1 MSVKIR
7 LTRTGANR
15 DLSFRVVAA
24 DTRFPRDGRFIENL
38 GWYDPARTGKN
49 FELKLDRIAYWK
61 GVGAIVSPTVQSLL
75 KREKRAA
82 EGKPEPTHRKTS
94 KGKKAKLA
102 KAAKAA
108 GAAG

>member
-1 MSVKIR
+1 MSVKVR

-38 GWYDPARTGKN
+38 GWYDPAMPGVN
-49 FELKLDRIAYWK
+49 YGLKLERIAYWQ
-61 GVGAIVSPTVQSLL
+61 GVGAIVSPVVKSLL
-75 KREKRAA
+75 KRQKRAE
-82 EGKPEPTHRKTS
+82 EGKPEHTHQKIS
-94 KGKKAKLA
+94 KGRKAKLA

-108 GAAG
+108 AG

>member
-1 MSVKIR
+1 MSVKVR

-38 GWYDPARTGKN
+38 GWYDPAMPGVN
-49 FELKLDRIAYWK
+49 YGLKLDRIAYWQ
-61 GVGAIVSPTVQSLL
+61 GVGAIVSPVVKSLL
-75 KREKRAA
+75 KRQKRTE
-82 EGKPEPTHRKTS
+82 EGKPEHPHQKIS
-94 KGKKAKLA
+94 KGRKAKLA

-108 GAAG
+108 AG